1 MLIEVKT
8 SIRFGIIEESELK
21 REERLK
27 KAMVKFAS
35 LFRMIKAH
43 SLGLFC
49 LILLRQ
55 VHMWGKGH
63 SCHMGADIVERCSGY
78 PTHFPLSF
86 VEMSVFNSRG
96 LLVLDWIPR
105 CSGMVLWKMAVLHV
119 LPLFLPSLVRHQ
131 TLPCNSTFLSSIQ
144 VQALVQN
151 DIRLNMRSL
160 TYKEGLGL
168 QCMLQ
173 L

>member
-1 MLIEVKT
+1 MLIEIKT

-21 REERLK
+21 REGRLK
-27 KAMVKFAS
+27 KVMVKFAS

-55 VHMWGKGH
+55 VNMWGKGH

-86 VEMSVFNSRG
+86 VEMFVFNSRG
-96 LLVLDWIPR
+96 LLVLDWIP
-105 CSGMVLWKMAVLHV
+105 CVLVWFCGKWQFCMC
-119 LPLFLPSLVRHQ
+119 FL
-131 TLPCNSTFLSSIQ
+131 CFLCLATPHS
-144 VQALVQN
+144 
-151 DIRLNMRSL
+151 
-160 TYKEGLGL
+160 
-168 QCMLQ
+168 
-173 L
+173 

>member
-1 MLIEVKT
+1 MLIEIKT

-21 REERLK
+21 REGRLK
-27 KAMVKFAS
+27 KVMVKFAS

-55 VHMWGKGH
+55 VNMWGKGH

-86 VEMSVFNSRG
+86 VEMFVFNSRG
-96 LLVLDWIPR
+96 LLVLDWIP
-105 CSGMVLWKMAVLHV
+105 CVLVWFCGKWQFCMCFLCFCH
-119 LPLFLPSLVRHQ
+119 LLFV
-131 TLPCNSTFLSSIQ
+131 T
-144 VQALVQN
+144 
-151 DIRLNMRSL
+151 RLCLATPHS
-160 TYKEGLGL
+160 
-168 QCMLQ
+168 
-173 L
+173 